1 MAVERILVMRLGA
14 LGDVVI
20 ALGPL
25 EAIRRVHP
33 DAHLTVLT
41 RPPYRPLVEASGM
54 ADEVMADPTPRPW
67 QAGAVLRL
75 RKALRAR
82 RFDRIVDLQGSDRSR
97 AYRALL
103 WPGKHTQVVAH
114 GSHLPPEETS
124 PRHAF
129 DRHAQL
135 LRSAGITEVRR
146 PDLTWLAGDLAELDL
161 PSRFVLLVP
170 GSAPHRPEK
179 RWPAS
184 AYGDLGRGYEAEGV
198 VPLVLGTTEEAE
210 LARGILARCP
220 SARDLTGRTSFG
232 QIASLGRE
240 AVAAIGN
247 DTGPMHILAAVG
259 CPSLVLF
266 SCASDPAASL
276 PLGPSVSFMQA
287 TRLEDLSV
295 EAVTAATRDRD
306 LRTRAPGIRLTF
318 PGRS

>member
-1 MAVERILVMRLGA
+1 MAIERILVMRLGA
-14 LGDVVI
+14 LGDVVV

-25 EAIRRVHP
+25 EAIRQAHP

-41 RPPYRPLVEASGM
+41 RPPYRPLFEASGM
-54 ADEVMADPTPRPW
+54 ADEVMTDPTPRPW
-67 QAGAVLRL
+67 QAGAVLRF
-75 RKALRAR
+75 RKELRAR
-82 RFDRIVDLQGSDRSR
+82 RFDRIVDLQASDRSR

-103 WPGKHTQVVAH
+103 WPGKHVQVVARR
-114 GSHLPPEETS
+114 SHLPPEGAS
-124 PRHAF
+124 ARHAF

-135 LRSAGITEVRR
+135 LRSAGIAEVRQ
-146 PDLTWLAGDLAELDL
+146 PDLSWLAGDLAELDL
-161 PSRFVLLVP
+161 PPRFVLLVP

-179 RWPAS
+179 RWPSS
-184 AYGDLGRGYEAEGV
+184 AYGDLARGYEAEGV
-198 VPLVLGTTEEAE
+198 VPLVLGTAEEAE
-210 LARGILARCP
+210 LAHGILARCA
-220 SARDLTGRTSFG
+220 SARDLTGRTDFG

-287 TRLEDLSV
+287 SRLRDLPAA
-295 EAVTAATRDRD
+295 AVAAAARDRG
-306 LRTRAPGIRLTF
+306 LLTRARGF
-318 PGRS
+318 G